1 MSWGHSFLNINCDV
15 MIEFEKS
22 YTIPVYDSDSKG
34 RLSAF
39 SLFNYIQDIAS
50 EHAELLHFGRG
61 DLQRS
66 NQFWILSRLYAE
78 IERFPLW
85 GETVILRT
93 WPRGTEGLF
102 ALRDIEANSK
112 DGGKVAGATT
122 SWVIVDSETRRPQRP
137 DSLLERMNLNFPD
150 RRTTNRNAGKPGAVE
165 QPFTESPT
173 FIVKPSDL
181 DVNQHV
187 NNVKYIQW
195 VTDTF
200 NVSFLSDYSPKTV
213 EVSYLSES
221 VEGDRILIRSNEPTE
236 ENNWSLHSVIRID
249 DGRELCRIMISWHQA
264 PNQKVL

>member
-1 MSWGHSFLNINCDV
+1 MSWEHSFRKINCDA

-22 YTIPVYDSDSKG
+22 YTIPVYDSDSNS
-34 RLSAF
+34 RLSTF
-39 SLFNYIQDIAS
+39 SLFNYFQDIAS
-50 EHAELLHFGRG
+50 EHAELLHFGRD

-66 NQFWILSRLYAE
+66 NQFWILSRIYAE
-78 IERFPLW
+78 IEVFPVW
-85 GETVILRT
+85 GETVMLRT

-102 ALRDIEANSK
+102 ALRDIEVYLK
-112 DGGKVAGATT
+112 GGSKVAGATT
-122 SWVIVDSETRRPQRP
+122 SWVIVDSVTRRPQRP
-137 DSLLERMNLNFPD
+137 DSLLEKMNLDYPD
-150 RRTTNRNAGKPGAVE
+150 KRSTNRNAGKPEPVA
-165 QPFTESPT
+165 QPFTDSPV

-200 NVSFLSDYSPKTV
+200 TVSFLSGHTPKSV

-221 VEGDRILIRSNEPTE
+221 VEGDSILIRSNGPCV
-236 ENNWSLHSVIRID
+236 ENNCSLHSVIRVD
-249 DGRELCRIMISWHQA
+249 DGRELCRIMICWHPA

>member
-1 MSWGHSFLNINCDV
+1 

-22 YTIPVYDSDSKG
+22 YTIPVYDSDSNG

-50 EHAELLHFGRG
+50 EHAELLHFGRD
-61 DLQRS
+61 DLNRS
-66 NQFWILSRLYAE
+66 NQFWILSRIYAE
-78 IERFPLW
+78 IETFPLW

-102 ALRDIEANSK
+102 ALRDIEAHLK

-122 SWVIVDSETRRPQRP
+122 SWVIVDSSTRRPQRP
-137 DSLLERMNLNFPD
+137 DTLLERMNLDFPD
-150 RRTTNRNAGKPGAVE
+150 KRSTIRNAGKPGPIA

-200 NVSFLSDYSPKTV
+200 TVNFLSVHTPKSV

-221 VEGDRILIRSNEPTE
+221 VEGDHILIRSNRPTE
-236 ENNWSLHSVIRID
+236 ENNCSLHSVIRVD
-249 DGRELCRIMISWHQA
+249 DGKELCRIMICWHPA

>member
-1 MSWGHSFLNINCDV
+1 MSWVHSSQKLNCSI

-22 YTIPVYDSDSKG
+22 YTIPVYDSDFNG
-34 RLSAF
+34 RLSVF

-78 IERFPLW
+78 IESFPLW

-102 ALRDIEANSK
+102 AMREIEVLSQ
-112 DGGKVAGATT
+112 GGERVAGVAT

-137 DSLLERMNLNFPD
+137 DKLLERMNLDYPEK
-150 RRTTNRNAGKPGAVE
+150 RTTKRSAGKPDPVG
-165 QPFTESPT
+165 QPYRDTEI

-195 VTDTF
+195 VTDSFT
-200 NVSFLSDYSPKTV
+200 VDFLSRHTPKTV
-213 EVSYLSES
+213 EVSYLAES
-221 VEGDRILIRSNEPTE
+221 VEGDRIVVRSNEQSG
-236 ENNWSLHSVIRID
+236 ENNCSLHTVIRVD
-249 DGRELCRIMISWHQA
+249 DGRELCRILICWLQA